1 MPTKCSLTGLF
12 DPPHWAG
19 LHQQRGFHGDGAEG
33 DSPTPSPTLSILC
46 VLGRALLAPLPSLP
60 EEVAPNPPPPPPL
73 PGLPNPPPTEQG
85 SLWKWKGSLSPAPSE
100 KESSPG

>member
-1 MPTKCSLTGLF
+1 MPTKRSLTGLF

-19 LHQQRGFHGDGAEG
+19 LHQQRGFHGDSAEG

-60 EEVAPNPPPPPPL
+60 EEVAQSLYHRL
-73 PGLPNPPPTEQG
+73 PRL
-85 SLWKWKGSLSPAPSE
+85 SASLSEVTEAAGAVQRVLP
-100 KESSPG
+100 